1 MARLFQVLHCI
12 VKLLSESWSIRHR
25 YSTSPSWFPNI
36 SLRNSFFMD
45 VGNPRSFS
53 YPSLFCL
60 KWREHRR
67 NTAYFRTL
75 LNLYK
80 GFSPSVSHAKMHS
93 RFGFSD
99 PRHGQSWLVW
109 TSLRWCISRG
119 PMKTGLSPVSWCTS
133 FKLRYVVVVRHV
145 FSENVESGISAKY
158 SEFLL
163 VSAEWFH
170 LFKLA
175 WMSQDTCAL
184 RMDLN
189 STYEFRIPSPFLLPF
204 GLFKEDP

>member
-1 MARLFQVLHCI
+1 MKRAQKKHSVLQDS
-12 VKLLSESWSIRHR
+12 SESIQG
-25 YSTSPSWFPNI
+25 
-36 SLRNSFFMD
+36 FFT
-45 VGNPRSFS
+45 VRLTCQNAFKIWIFRPKAWTK
-53 YPSLFCL
+53 L
-60 KWREHRR
+60 
-67 NTAYFRTL
+67 AY
-75 LNLYK
+75 
-80 GFSPSVSHAKMHS
+80 
-93 RFGFSD
+93 
-99 PRHGQSWLVW
+99 VW

-163 VSAEWFH
+163 VSAEWLH

-175 WMSQDTCAL
+175 WMSQDTCTL